1 MTYYD
6 EQRRTLSEPP
16 LAEPPLDR
24 APPLRSGIEWGLPLG
39 IAGAA
44 LVLGL
49 VFYNVNHVPTL
60 TANSS
65 GGTVHSTPAA
75 NAEKAVPPA
84 KTQ

>member
-1 MTYYD
+1 MTYHD
-6 EQRRTLSEPP
+6 EQRRKLNEPP
-16 LAEPPLDR
+16 PDR

>member
-1 MTYYD
+1 MTY
-6 EQRRTLSEPP
+6 REPP
-16 LAEPPLDR
+16 TFTEPPLDR
-24 APPLRSGIEWGLPLG
+24 ELPLDRPPPLRSGIEWGLPLG

-49 VFYNVNHVPTL
+49 VFYNVSHVPTL
-60 TANSS
+60 TANS